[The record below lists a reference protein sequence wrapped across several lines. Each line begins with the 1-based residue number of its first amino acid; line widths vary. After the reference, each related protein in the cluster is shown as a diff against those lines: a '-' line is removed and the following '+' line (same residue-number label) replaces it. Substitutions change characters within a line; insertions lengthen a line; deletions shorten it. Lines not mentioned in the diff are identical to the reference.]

1 MGEHIPPLN
10 SALHSIFETEHLT
23 NSERGKGESRM
34 ENNRKAMQHES
45 GLTLAANFWCA
56 SSKRGSSAM
65 YRLWLGAILCV
76 SASAQTNPLFGRL
89 SLGVVGGVP
98 ITGGTSSEA
107 RRYIVG
113 PSAEFRLSN
122 HFVLNFS
129 PQYKRYYSDGGFIFP
144 IGAVLEQLMHAV
156 DIPPT
161 LTIQSFG
168 QTRRNAWEFPLM
180 VKYYFGSPQR
190 TIRPFIETGYDFSK
204 SWGTARTNSVIL
216 DTATFMLTPQNS
228 VDHYSG
234 PLYVGPSFGAGALIQ
249 RRWIGVSP
257 QIRYTLWD
265 YSTFGR
271 PRGQLDFL
279 LQIRF

>member
-1 MGEHIPPLN
+1 
-10 SALHSIFETEHLT
+10 
-23 NSERGKGESRM
+23 M
-34 ENNRKAMQHES
+34 E
-45 GLTLAANFWCA
+45 
-56 SSKRGSSAM
+56 KRSAM

-76 SASAQTNPLFGRL
+76 SACAQTSPLFGRL

-98 ITGGTSSEA
+98 INGGTFSEA
-107 RRYIVG
+107 KRYTIG

-122 HFVLNFS
+122 HFALNFS
-129 PQYKRYYSDGGFIFP
+129 PQYKRYYSDGGFSSS
-144 IGAVLEQLMHAV
+144 LEQVEQSLMYTV

-161 LTIQSFG
+161 LTIQEFNQS
-168 QTRRNAWEFPLM
+168 RSNVWEFPLM
-180 VKYYFGSPQR
+180 LKYYFAPPQR
-190 TIRPFIETGYDFSK
+190 TVRPFVETGYNIST
-204 SWGTARTNSVIL
+204 SWSTFRSNSVIL
-216 DTATFMLTPQNS
+216 DTTTLVLTPQNS
-228 VDHYSG
+228 VLHGSG

-257 QIRYTLWD
+257 QLRYTLWD